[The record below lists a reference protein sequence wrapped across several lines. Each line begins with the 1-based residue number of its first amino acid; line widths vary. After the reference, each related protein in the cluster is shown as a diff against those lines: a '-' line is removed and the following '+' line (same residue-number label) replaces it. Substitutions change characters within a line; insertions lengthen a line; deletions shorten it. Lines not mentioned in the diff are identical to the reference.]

1 MMRPIP
7 GFERLSDSSET
18 SETHENLRLN
28 TTPAPDITV
37 QTECRDHSS
46 YVSSFTPAQVRQRF
60 IQLHV
65 FDRQYK
71 EPSWMHPNIGGGA
84 VFLEAP
90 TEEDRAYSEEKM
102 HSTKTQLKEW
112 PSTAIGGNDILSSV
126 LFTAGLT
133 VAKSGYL
140 APVVQVVVIV
150 VIYCF
155 RWIFQEVVSTI
166 PLNGG
171 SYAALLNASSKKV
184 AAAAAIFSILSYLA
198 TGVVCAVSASNYLN
212 HLVHIPVVTC
222 TIGLLF
228 SFALLCVIGISE
240 SASVA
245 LVIFL
250 LQVCTL
256 TVLCIACFI
265 YGTMHPS
272 IFMHNYNVP
281 LPNESLWGHMI
292 TGSVENALFAGFA
305 PALLSV
311 TGFESTAQFVE
322 EQAPGVFPKTLRN
335 MWIIS
340 SFFNLAFSFLSLA
353 VAPIETILL
362 ESDVLLAYIANV
374 SAGRWLEVVVSIQAF
389 IVLAGAVLTSY
400 VGIVGLVRQLA
411 SDRLLPRFLL
421 HKNAW
426 RGTHHY
432 VIFGY
437 FGIASSLTLLLDG
450 EITVLAGIFS
460 FAFLGVMMSFVLA
473 CVVLKVNREH
483 MVRAHTTSWT
493 NVLFCGVMIMIG
505 LISNAASDPYALGYV
520 SLYYGAFFSI
530 IWLMLDRITILKCL
544 LYVSRQWKVFLLSR
558 QNARSRPN
566 PSQRALPSAHYR
578 TEQQSRFVIGSVIIA
593 KAIESIKKTPIIL
606 FCKSSSLPK
615 INQAISYVIRNEQT
629 YCLRLVHIT
638 SSDLYESDT
647 NDDKLT
653 YDPKFDDTVCLL
665 DHIYPSM
672 KIDFVSIRG
681 RFEPILVQWIG
692 ENMNI
697 PINLMLMRQP
707 RSDDS
712 YRVAALG
719 VRIILD

>member
-1 MMRPIP
+1 MRTRS
-7 GFERLSDSSET
+7 GFETLNDSPET
-18 SETHENLRLN
+18 SKPHENIRIG
-28 TTPAPDITV
+28 TTPAPDITI
-37 QTECRDHSS
+37 QTECRDQSS
-46 YVSSFTPAQVRQRF
+46 YISSVTPARVRERF

-65 FDRQYK
+65 FDRKYK

-84 VFLEAP
+84 VYLEAP
-90 TEEDRAYSEEKM
+90 TEEDRECTHDKV
-102 HSTKTQLKEW
+102 HNKKHQLKEW

-133 VAKSGYL
+133 VAKCGYL
-140 APVVQVVVIV
+140 APVVQVVVVI

-155 RWIFQEVVSTI
+155 RWIFEEVVSTI

-171 SYAALLNASSKKV
+171 SYAAILNACSKKI

-198 TGVVCAVSASNYLN
+198 TGVVCAVSACNYLN
-212 HLVHIPVVTC
+212 HLVHIPVVLC

-228 SFALLCVIGISE
+228 CFALLCVIGISE

-245 LVIFL
+245 LIIFL

-256 TVLCIACFI
+256 TVLCIACFV

-272 IFMHNYNVP
+272 IFMENLKVP
-281 LPNESLWGHMI
+281 LPDESFWGH
-292 TGSVENALFAGFA
+292 TFSGSVQNALFSGFA

-353 VAPIETILL
+353 VAPIEAILL
-362 ESDVLLAYIANV
+362 ESDVLLAHIANV
-374 SAGRWLEVVVSIQAF
+374 SAGRWLEIVVSIQAF

-400 VGIVGLVRQLA
+400 VGIIGLVRQLA

-421 HKNAW
+421 RENAW

-437 FGIASSLTLLLDG
+437 FGVASSLTLLLDG

-460 FAFLGVMMSFVLA
+460 FAFLGVMMSFVFA
-473 CVVLKVNREH
+473 CLVLKVNREH
-483 MVRAHTTSWT
+483 MIRAHTTSWT
-493 NVLFCGVMIMIG
+493 NLLFCGIMIMIG
-505 LISNAASDPYALGYV
+505 LISNAASDPNALGYA

-530 IWLMLDRITILKCL
+530 VWLMLDRIAILKCL
-544 LYVSRQWKVFLLSR
+544 LYVTKQWKLFLLENRTTQSSGDHC
-558 QNARSRPN
+558 QNTNRLTSVPCRS
-566 PSQRALPSAHYR
+566 
-578 TEQQSRFVIGSVIIA
+578 EQSTFVIGSVTIA
-593 KAIESIKKTPIIL
+593 KSIESIKKTPIIL
-606 FCKSSSLPK
+606 FCKTSNLPK
-615 INQAISYVIRNEQT
+615 LNQAISYVIRNEQT
-629 YCLRLVHIT
+629 YCLRLVHIM
-638 SSDLYESDT
+638 SSDSCESDLQEDKT
-647 NDDKLT
+647 N
-653 YDPKFDDTVCLL
+653 YDPEFDDTVCLF
-665 DHIYPSM
+665 DHIYPSI
-672 KIDFVSIRG
+672 KIDFVSVHG

-692 ENMNI
+692 EFMKI
-697 PINLMLMRQP
+697 PTNLMLMRQP
-707 RSDDS
+707 RSNES
-712 YRVAALG
+712 YGIAALG